1 MDKIIGIS
9 TKKSFGETESR
20 VVLFKNL
27 EQAEEWL
34 NTEEYHFRD
43 RELFT
48 NEWKA
53 IRALGKGGKKKTLK
67 QNIMESVKS
76 FSLMNLNK
84 NIARKISCYSLR
96 RSVGYV

>member
-9 TKKSFGETESR
+9 TKKSFGQTESR
-20 VVLFKNL
+20 VVLFKNH

-34 NTEEYHFRD
+34 NTEEYDFRD

-53 IRALGKGGKKKTLK
+53 IRALGKGGKKK
-67 QNIMESVKS
+67 
-76 FSLMNLNK
+76 
-84 NIARKISCYSLR
+84 IAEAKYYGEREIFFPYEIE
-96 RSVGYV
+96 